1 MDQRFDRY
9 GQAVCQYIRHA
20 TGREKQAIQAELSAH
35 MEDHA
40 QALADAGYPK
50 TYARQ
55 LAVEAMGDPEEIGR
69 ELDRAYPRIW
79 LVFPW
84 AAAVVV
90 VALALL
96 LAFILPGS
104 LTAMQEAVQTNLQAR
119 SDPASRGDLGT
130 SAPLT
135 TPMDRC
141 FSLPGGT
148 VLVFYGTS
156 LDREDTGYT
165 AYVYTVRYHQNP
177 LSLYCGS
184 ETPLTFSSGEQT
196 LPEGQVWQD
205 GWRSTCYQC
214 YAIGNLSPGAS
225 LTARYDY
232 FGTVFSLELPLNWE
246 EVTP

>member
-40 QALADAGYPK
+40 QSLADAGYPK

-79 LVFPW
+79 LVFPR

-104 LTAMQEAVQTNLQAR
+104 LTAM
-119 SDPASRGDLGT
+119 
-130 SAPLT
+130 
-135 TPMDRC
+135 
-141 FSLPGGT
+141 
-148 VLVFYGTS
+148 
-156 LDREDTGYT
+156 
-165 AYVYTVRYHQNP
+165 
-177 LSLYCGS
+177 
-184 ETPLTFSSGEQT
+184 
-196 LPEGQVWQD
+196 
-205 GWRSTCYQC
+205 
-214 YAIGNLSPGAS
+214 
-225 LTARYDY
+225 
-232 FGTVFSLELPLNWE
+232 
-246 EVTP
+246 

>member
-1 MDQRFDRY
+1 MDQKFDRY
-9 GQAVCQYIRHA
+9 GRAVCQYIRHG
-20 TGREKQAIQAELSAH
+20 TGREKRAIQAELSAH

-40 QALADAGYPK
+40 QALMDAGYPK

-79 LVFPW
+79 LVFPR
-84 AAAVVV
+84 AATVVAVV
-90 VALALL
+90 LALL
-96 LAFILPGS
+96 LAFILPSS
-104 LTAMQEAVQTNLQAR
+104 LTAMHEMVQTNRQAR

-135 TPMDRC
+135 IPMDRR
-141 FSLPGGT
+141 FTLPGGT

-156 LDREDTGYT
+156 LAREETGYT

-177 LSLYCGS
+177 LSLSCGS

-214 YAIGNLSPGAS
+214 YAIGNLSPGTS
-225 LTARYDY
+225 LTARYDH
-232 FGTVFSLELPLNWE
+232 FGTAFSLDIPLNWE